1 MYTSRRRQRSV
12 PHECRQALTLIEL
25 LVCLAIIAVVVALLL
40 PVTRTREPARRSQCR
55 NNLKQI
61 GLALHNYHDTH
72 GSFPPAYTVDS
83 YGNRLHSWRTLILP
97 YMDQGPLYNQLD
109 LSKPWDDPANAEVFK
124 SHVTCYRCPSSA
136 AAPDQTSYLAILAPN
151 GCFRGSTTTTITEI
165 EDGTSQTLL
174 VIEVDAAH
182 AVPWMSP
189 ADADRD
195 LFLSLDANSKLLHSR
210 GMTALM
216 ADGSIHTLPAD
227 MPAAERVAML
237 TIAGNDAKQP

>member
-1 MYTSRRRQRSV
+1 MNISRRRQRSV
-12 PHECRQALTLIEL
+12 PLGFRQALTLIEL
-25 LVCLAIIAVVVALLL
+25 LVCLAILAVLVAFLL
-40 PVTRTREPARRSQCR
+40 PVTRSREASRRSQCR

-61 GLALHNYHDTH
+61 GLALHNYHDTY

-124 SHVTCYRCPSSA
+124 GPVSCYSCPSSA
-136 AAPDQTSYLAILAPN
+136 AAADHTSYLAILAPN
-151 GCFRGSTTTTITEI
+151 GCFRGSRSTTITEI
-165 EDGTSQTLL
+165 HDGTSQTLL

-189 ADADRD
+189 NDADRD
-195 LFLSLDANSKLLHSR
+195 LFLSLGASSKLSHPPAMS
-210 GMTALM
+210 GLM
-216 ADGSIHTLPAD
+216 ADGAIHTLPPD
-227 MPAAERVAML
+227 MPAAERVAMM
-237 TIAGNDAKQP
+237 TIAENDGPQP